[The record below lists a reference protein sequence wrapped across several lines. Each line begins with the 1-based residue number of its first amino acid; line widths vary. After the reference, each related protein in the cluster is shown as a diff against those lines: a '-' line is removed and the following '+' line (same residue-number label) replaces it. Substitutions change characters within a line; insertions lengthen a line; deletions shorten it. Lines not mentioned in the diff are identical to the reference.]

1 MQNTQLSILLVDD
14 HAVVRAGYRHLL
26 ETQGG
31 FQCVHEA
38 ESAQDAYAACQKE
51 LPGLMICDI
60 SMPEPVGLGLIQ
72 RILSRWPDVKILMFT
87 MHNSIEL
94 ARACMDA
101 GAKGYVTKSS
111 RPEVLLRAIGEVL
124 AGRTF
129 VSADLTRLM
138 ALSRL
143 RDNRSGL
150 DQLSSREFEV
160 LCLLVAGQSA
170 EQIGELLFLSS
181 KTIHNIH
188 YQIKKKLNVSNDI
201 ELTKLAIAWGLTTAS
216 ITQQTAQ

>member
-1 MQNTQLSILLVDD
+1 MLDTQISILLVDD

-31 FQCVHEA
+31 FRQVLEA
-38 ESAQDAYAACQKE
+38 ENAQEAYAVCQKE
-51 LPGLMICDI
+51 LPGLVICDI
-60 SMPEPVGLGLIQ
+60 SMPEPVGLSLIQ
-72 RILSRWPDVKILMFT
+72 RILGRWPEAKILMFT

-94 ARACMDA
+94 ARACMEA

-129 VSADLTRLM
+129 ISADLSRLM

-143 RDNRSGL
+143 RDNRNGL
-150 DQLSSREFEV
+150 DELSSREFEV
-160 LCLLVAGQSA
+160 LCLLVAGQST
-170 EQIGELLFLSS
+170 EQIAELLFLSA

-188 YQIKKKLNVSNDI
+188 YQIKKKLQVSNDI
-201 ELTKLAIAWGLTTAS
+201 ELTKLAIGWGLTSPS
-216 ITQQTAQ
+216 IL

>member
-1 MQNTQLSILLVDD
+1 MNKNVSILLIDD

-31 FQCVHEA
+31 YSRVCEA
-38 ESAQDAYAACQKE
+38 ESAQEAFAQCQKA
-51 LPGLMICDI
+51 LPDLLICDV

-72 RILSRWPDVKILMFT
+72 RILSRWPDARMLMFT

-94 ARACMDA
+94 ARACLDA

-129 VSADLTRLM
+129 ISADLSRLM
-138 ALSRL
+138 ALSRVAGT
-143 RDNRSGL
+143 RGGL
-150 DQLSSREFEV
+150 EELSSREFEV

-170 EQIGELLFLSS
+170 EQIGELLFLSA

-188 YQIKKKLNVSNDI
+188 YQIKKKLQVNSDI
-201 ELTKLAIAWGLTTAS
+201 ELTKLAIGWGLTTPS
-216 ITQQTAQ
+216 V